1 MMKRFASF
9 IVLLLFLSV
18 FMVSFPQIR
27 KIKAES
33 RTIVVPDDY
42 ATIQEAITNV
52 NFGGSVFVKTGSY
65 GGNLV
70 IRKSLSLIGED
81 KDTTIIRSGHT
92 GTNILIDQ
100 EDNVTI
106 TGFTIKSVEV
116 GVHLLHSNHC
126 NISGNKVIE
135 ISHHQGIWLYGS
147 SQNIIAENRVQGG
160 GSGIELEYSTNNT
173 VIGNTLMENERGIVL
188 LNSPTNIICA
198 NIMANSTCGI
208 VLRKDC
214 RGDIFYANSISNCS
228 RGVLIGGVGG
238 MMDIYVTNVTDTTFH
253 HNNFVNNAVSVEDQG
268 CVCGI
273 DYWDDGKEGN
283 YWSDYNGTDNNGDEI
298 GDTSCLVY
306 ENYCKDGNITDNY
319 PLMTQANIFVIPEF
333 PSWTPLLI
341 TLVAVVAVAIFFRDR
356 LKKQRRFDGF

>member
-1 MMKRFASF
+1 MLGEKRA
-9 IVLLLFLSV
+9 ILLLLMILCSMLV
-18 FMVSFPQIR
+18 AFPNVGI
-27 KIKAES
+27 IKAEPE
-33 RTIVVPDDY
+33 TIVVPDDY

-52 NFGGSVFVKTGSY
+52 NFGGSVFVKSGSY

-70 IRKSLSLIGED
+70 IHKSLSLIGED

-92 GTNILIDQ
+92 GTNILIDR

-135 ISHHQGIWLYGS
+135 ISHHQGIWLYDS
-147 SQNIIAENRVQGG
+147 SQNIVAENRVEGG
-160 GSGIELEYSTNNT
+160 GSGIELELSSNNT
-173 VIGNTLMENERGIVL
+173 VVDNTVMENERGIVL

-214 RGDIFYANSISNCS
+214 RGDIFYANSISSCS
-228 RGVLIGGVGG
+228 RGILIGGTGA
-238 MMDIYVTNVTDTTFH
+238 YVTNVTDTTFH

-268 CVCGI
+268 CVFGI

-283 YWSDYNGTDNNGDEI
+283 YWSDYNGTDNDGDEI
-298 GDTSCLVY
+298 GDTFYFVY
-306 ENYCKDGNITDNY
+306 ENYCKDGNIKDNY
-319 PLMTQANIFVIPEF
+319 PLMTQVNIFVIPEF
-333 PSWTPLLI
+333 PSWAILPLVLTI
-341 TLVAVVAVAIFFRDR
+341 TLFSVIIKRR
-356 LKKQRRFDGF
+356 LYQAKVS